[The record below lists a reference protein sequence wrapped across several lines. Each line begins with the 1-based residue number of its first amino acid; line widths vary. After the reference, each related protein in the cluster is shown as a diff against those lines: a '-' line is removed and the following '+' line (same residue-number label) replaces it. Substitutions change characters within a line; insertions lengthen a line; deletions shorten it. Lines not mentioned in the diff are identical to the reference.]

1 MRRRPGLEK
10 AFDEAHFGAS
20 RILNVRDSLPTG
32 AEAVRRADG
41 WLRTKQVERAGEVL
55 VITGRGNSSPGQVP
69 VVREEIRKLLNAL
82 RRTGVVEEVTE
93 HSPGSFAVRLAPLR
107 ALFEAPRRGRG
118 TAPVYPPP
126 PMAPASLAGL
136 DAETR
141 SALHDLAVRSL
152 ESLGLAAPG
161 EGYVVDE
168 MERQFALLA
177 RGAPEGEFSDAWLRS
192 VVANALEEYED
203 GNR

>member
-1 MRRRPGLEK
+1 MRRRSDIRK
-10 AFDEAHFGAS
+10 AFDEAQFGPS

-55 VITGRGNSSPGQVP
+55 VITGRGNASVGQVP

-82 RRTGVVEEVTE
+82 RRTGVVEEVRE
-93 HSPGSFAVRLAPLR
+93 HSPGSFVVRLAPFR
-107 ALFEAPRRGRG
+107 ALFDAPLRGRG
-118 TAPVYPPP
+118 APLMHP
-126 PMAPASLAGL
+126 PASLVPETLAGL
-136 DAETR
+136 DPATR
-141 SALHDLAVRSL
+141 LMLHRLALRSL
-152 ESLGLAAPG
+152 ESLGLAVP
-161 EGYVVDE
+161 EEEFVVIE

-177 RGAPEGEFSDAWLRS
+177 RGAPEGEFSDAWLQS
-192 VVANALEEYED
+192 VIAHALEEYEE